1 MRVGRLLLK
10 RLLLS
15 LATLWLLSIIVFISG
30 RLLPGDVGRSILG
43 PLADAQAVANLDHQL
58 GTDRPALIQYL
69 EWLRHLATGNL
80 GISYALNRPVAPML
94 GQALVNS
101 LKLGGVAFAIV
112 VPLSLLGGIWAALH
126 AGRWI
131 DRVITLAGLSFS
143 IVPEFVSSIVLIL
156 LFGVWLQWLPITA
169 TWPEGAGV
177 LTQLRYL
184 ILPSLP
190 LSFVFFGY
198 MARMARAGMVE
209 ALAADY
215 TRTAI
220 LKGLPMATVIRRHVM
235 RNALLPTVTVMATQ
249 SGYLIGGLVVVETL
263 FRYQG
268 LGGLI
273 LAAAK
278 AKDVPMLEAGILSIG
293 IVYTLATLLADLVV
307 TLLNPRLRV
316 AAA

>member
-1 MRVGRLLLK
+1 VRVGRLLLK